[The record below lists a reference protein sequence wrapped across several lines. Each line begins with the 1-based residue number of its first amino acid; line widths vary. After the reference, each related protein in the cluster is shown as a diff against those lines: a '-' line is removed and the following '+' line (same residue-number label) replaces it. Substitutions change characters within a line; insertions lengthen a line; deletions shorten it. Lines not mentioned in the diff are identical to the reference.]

1 VVAAVEGESPPTTDP
16 HVAKALAYC
25 QDVVSG
31 KVPACKW
38 VRLACQRQLNDLER
52 ARGEWLYRFDE
63 GKAGRVCRF
72 LEQLPHVKGPLA
84 KTGELFRLEPW
95 QCFVVTTAFGWV
107 LGDTGGRRFRYGYV
121 EVPRGNGKSFLSSG
135 IALYGL
141 SADGESGAEVYSAA
155 TTSAQAR
162 ITYGDAERMLRKRP
176 VLIRKL
182 GLKLSTH
189 AISQQAS
196 GSTFGALSRE
206 AKNHD
211 GKNIHLAVV
220 DELHAHRTRELWEVL
235 ITGAA
240 KRPQSLIWAITTA
253 GTDTSGICY
262 EVRGDVVKMLEG
274 LENDG
279 LFGVI
284 YTIDGDGSGKDG
296 DDWRDEAAWE
306 KANPNWHASIDH
318 VMYRLAATSA
328 MQSAAKENGFLTK
341 HLNVWCNAD
350 VSWMDMGAWDR
361 CADRTLREDDF
372 AGQPCTLGIDLASK
386 TDICAKAKVFYRDFP
401 AVNPDGTA
409 KLKRDEEG
417 QPTGEPALERHFYL
431 FVDSYLPEA
440 AVINPRNASY
450 EGWAK
455 EGWVRT
461 TPGEV
466 TDFDVVAE
474 SVLEDRD
481 RYALG
486 DVAFDPAQATQF
498 CNNLQKE
505 AVRMVEVRP
514 LVLNFSEPM
523 KELEALALTG
533 RLHHDGNPALR
544 WMVSNVVC
552 HTDAKDN
559 IYPRKQRAENK
570 IDGVVAT
577 IMALNRALLA
587 PPPGPQSYLETG
599 DIVSLG

>member
-1 VVAAVEGESPPTTDP
+1 VTPSDP

-25 QDVVSG
+25 RDVVSG

-38 VRLACQRQLNDLER
+38 VRLACQRQLDDLKR
-52 ARGEWLYRFDE
+52 AEGEWRYRFDE

-72 LEQLPHVKGPLA
+72 LEQLPHVKGP

-95 QCFVVTTAFGWV
+95 QCFIVTTAFGW
-107 LGDTGGRRFRYGYV
+107 LCLDTGTRRFRYGYV

-141 SADGESGAEVYSAA
+141 AADGESGAEVYSAA
-155 TTSAQAR
+155 TTTAQAG
-162 ITYGDAERMLRKRP
+162 ITYKDAAQMLRKRP
-176 VLIRKL
+176 ALAQKL
-182 GLKLSTH
+182 GLRISTH

-211 GKNIHLAVV
+211 GKNIHVAVV
-220 DELHAHRTRELWEVL
+220 DELHAHRTRELWDVL

-274 LENDG
+274 DKSEG
-279 LFGVI
+279 FEGWFGVI
-284 YTIDGDGSGKDG
+284 YTIDGDGTGKDG
-296 DDWRDEAAWE
+296 DDWRDETAWE

-318 VMYRLAATSA
+318 RMYRMAATSA
-328 MQSAAKENGFLTK
+328 MQSAAKENNFLTK

-350 VSWMDMGAWDR
+350 VSWMDMAAWDR
-361 CADRTLREDDF
+361 CADPSLSEEDF
-372 AGQPCTLGIDLASK
+372 AGQSCTLGIDLASK
-386 TDICAKAKVFYRDFP
+386 TDICAKAKVFYRDLP
-401 AVNPDGTA
+401 GKNPDGTP
-409 KLKRDEEG
+409 KMKKDEEG
-417 QPTGEPALERHFYL
+417 RPTTEPAYERHFYL

-440 AVINPRNASY
+440 AVEQARNASY

-455 EGWVRT
+455 DGWVQT

-474 SVLEDRD
+474 SVIGDRD
-481 RYALG
+481 LFRVG

-505 AVRMVEVRP
+505 AVQMVEVRP

-523 KELEALALTG
+523 KELEALVLQG
-533 RLHHDGNPALR
+533 RLHHDGNPAMR

-552 HTDAKDN
+552 HTDAKGN
-559 IYPRKQRAENK
+559 IYPRKQRNENK

-587 PPPGPQSYLETG
+587 PEDPGSVYEERGIRML
-599 DIVSLG
+599 